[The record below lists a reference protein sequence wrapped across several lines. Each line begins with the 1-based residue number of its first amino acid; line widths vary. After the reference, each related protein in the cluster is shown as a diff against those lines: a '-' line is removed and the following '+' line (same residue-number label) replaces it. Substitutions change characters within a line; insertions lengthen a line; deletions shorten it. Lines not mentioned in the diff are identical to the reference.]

1 MRRGLS
7 FCLMLVMILTMAWVP
22 VSAEE
27 QPAKIEIRTPEVLP
41 KAGEEFE
48 VVAYISNNPGI
59 KGIQFDLFA
68 ENGEVECKEIILGEM
83 LTTDA
88 VGGVNPSAPVGA
100 RITVISSPGLFE
112 EDGLLAT
119 YKFVAKEDIE
129 SFDVLNITRVSLLDV
144 SAEKLPY
151 IVEGLTEV
159 FLPEPSRKPK
169 GDKAENSLDEQ
180 DEVEEE
186 PILEH
191 LFADTAGHW
200 AEKYI
205 NAATEKSLFKGNADG
220 TFLPEDNVTRAQFV
234 AVLWRMAGSPTVD
247 VAVPFVDIENQS
259 EEFKKAIAWGY
270 NSNFINGTSEA
281 TFEPEGSLTREAAMK
296 ILHYYSGGQSGTEMM
311 FAPVYNG
318 YFQDSGQI
326 SDWAEPSM
334 WWGVYY
340 KLISGTTQTTISPQ
354 DTTTRAQLAKILVN
368 YINSTH
374 INN

>member
-48 VVAYISNNPGI
+48 VVAYISNNPGFCS
-59 KGIQFDLFA
+59 IQFALFA
-68 ENGEVECKEIILGEM
+68 ENTSIECTEMRLGEVLKGTIN
-83 LTTDA
+83 A
-88 VGGVNPSAPVGA
+88 VNPKASTGAIVGA
-100 RITVISSPGLFE
+100 ATAYPIKDDGVIVL
-112 EDGLLAT
+112 
-119 YKFVAKEDIE
+119 YKFVANEDIQNLDFKVTDIA
-129 SFDVLNITRVSLLDV
+129 FDDENVEKLAYEIVGATEVV
-144 SAEKLPY
+144 AEKPL
-151 IVEGLTEV
+151 VEEKQ
-159 FLPEPSRKPK
+159 E
-169 GDKAENSLDEQ
+169 
-180 DEVEEE
+180 EVEEE

-205 NAATEKSLFKGNADG
+205 NAATENGLFKGNADG

-259 EEFKKAIAWGY
+259 EEFRAAIAWGY
-270 NSNFINGTSEA
+270 KSNFINGTSET

-296 ILHYYSGGQSGTEMM
+296 ILHYYSGGQSGTEMLL
-311 FAPVYNG
+311 APVYNG
-318 YFQDSGQI
+318 YFEDSGLI
-326 SDWAEPSM
+326 SDWAKPSM

-340 KLISGTTQTTISPQ
+340 KLISGTTDSTISPQ

-374 INN
+374 IN

>member
-27 QPAKIEIRTPEVLP
+27 QIAKIEIRTPEVLP

-59 KGIQFDLFA
+59 KGISMDLFA
-68 ENGEVECKEIILGEM
+68 ENNEFECKSIKLGDM
-83 LTTDA
+83 FKGA
-88 VGGVNPSAPVGA
+88 IGGSNPKSPYGA
-100 RITVISSPGLFE
+100 RVGVASGELIT
-112 EDGLLAT
+112 EDGVVAT
-119 YKFVAKEDIE
+119 FTFVAKTDIE
-129 SFDVLNITRVSLLDV
+129 RFDIKVSGVAVLDSDV
-144 SAEKLPY
+144 KGMPYIIEGATEVIAEKPL
-151 IVEGLTEV
+151 VEKKQE
-159 FLPEPSRKPK
+159 
-169 GDKAENSLDEQ
+169 
-180 DEVEEE
+180 EVEEE

-326 SDWAEPSM
+326 SDWAKPSM

-340 KLISGTTQTTISPQ
+340 KLISGTTKTTISPQ

-374 INN
+374 IN

>member
-48 VVAYISNNPGI
+48 VVAYISNNPGFCS
-59 KGIQFDLFA
+59 IQFALFA
-68 ENGEVECKEIILGEM
+68 ENDEIECKDIKLGEM
-83 LTTDA
+83 LNGTITA
-88 VGGVNPSAPVGA
+88 VNPSASMGA
-100 RITVISSPGLFE
+100 M
-112 EDGLLAT
+112 
-119 YKFVAKEDIE
+119 FVA
-129 SFDVLNITRVSLLDV
+129 VSLEPIEQEGILVKYQFLAQKDILNFDFKV
-144 SAEKLPY
+144 CNIDFVDFDINKLPCIFIGATEVIAEKPL
-151 IVEGLTEV
+151 VEEKQ
-159 FLPEPSRKPK
+159 E
-169 GDKAENSLDEQ
+169 
-180 DEVEEE
+180 EVEEE

-191 LFADTAGHW
+191 LYADTAGHW

-259 EEFKKAIAWGY
+259 EEFKAAIAWGY

-296 ILHYYSGGQSGTEMM
+296 ILHYYSGGQSGTEMLL
-311 FAPVYNG
+311 APVYNG

-326 SDWAEPSM
+326 SDWAKPSM

-340 KLISGTTQTTISPQ
+340 KLISGTTKTTISPQ

-374 INN
+374 IN

>member
-48 VVAYISNNPGI
+48 VVAYISNNPGV
-59 KGIQFDLFA
+59 GAIQFSLFA
-68 ENGEVECKEIILGEM
+68 ENNEFECKSIELGEAM
-83 LTTDA
+83 E
-88 VGGVNPSAPVGA
+88 GPYSGSNPTGPNGAIVLVVAPDG
-100 RITVISSPGLFE
+100 I
-112 EDGLLAT
+112 EDDDIIAEFT
-119 YKFVAKEDIE
+119 FVANVDIE
-129 SFDVLNITRVSLLDV
+129 SFDIKVCDISLASVD
-144 SAEKLPY
+144 AKGLPY
-151 IVEGLTEV
+151 IIEGATEV
-159 FLPEPSRKPK
+159 VAEKPLVEEK
-169 GDKAENSLDEQ
+169 QE
-180 DEVEEE
+180 EVEEE

-191 LFADTAGHW
+191 LYADTAGHW

-259 EEFKKAIAWGY
+259 EEFKAAIAWGY

-296 ILHYYSGGQSGTEMM
+296 ILHYYSGGQSGTEMLL
-311 FAPVYNG
+311 APVYNG
-318 YFQDSGQI
+318 YFEDSGQI
-326 SDWAEPSM
+326 SDWAKPSM

-340 KLISGTTQTTISPQ
+340 KLISGTTKTTISPQ

-374 INN
+374 IN